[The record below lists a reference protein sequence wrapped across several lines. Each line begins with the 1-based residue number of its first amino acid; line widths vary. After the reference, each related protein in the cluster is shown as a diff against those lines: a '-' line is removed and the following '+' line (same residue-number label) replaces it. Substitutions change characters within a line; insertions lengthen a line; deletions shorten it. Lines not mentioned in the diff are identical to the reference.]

1 MSEYG
6 SPPPD
11 DRPNPNPPAWNQPS
25 SDGAPPPP
33 PPPPPYGEPPP
44 YGQPP
49 YGDPGQTQPNP
60 SQPPYGQQPPPYGQ
74 PPAYGEPGYGQPPYG
89 QPPAYGQPG
98 YGQAPYGRPPAYGEP
113 GYGQG
118 GYGPPSYGA
127 PGYGRPAI
135 PANVR
140 FASMG
145 SRLGARLLDWLILSV
160 ILAVLGGIIFGI
172 LGAGGGLSSLDNAD
186 TTDDGAFSSALSGF
200 GFLALVITVGYELVL
215 IAIRGQTFGKQAV
228 GIKVVKELDGQNP
241 GGLASFLR
249 WLIPAAGFFFCYL
262 PGFLVYLSPAFD
274 SSGRVQ
280 GWHDK
285 VAKTVV
291 IKV

>member
-6 SPPPD
+6 SPD
-11 DRPNPNPPAWNQPS
+11 ERPKRDETAA
-25 SDGAPPPP
+25 DGAPPPP
-33 PPPPPYGEPPP
+33 PYGQPPDGQPPYGQAP

-49 YGDPGQTQPNP
+49 APYG
-60 SQPPYGQQPPPYGQ
+60 QPPAYGQQPPPYGQ
-74 PPAYGEPGYGQPPYG
+74 PAP
-89 QPPAYGQPG
+89 
-98 YGQAPYGRPPAYGEP
+98 PYGRPPAYGEP
-113 GYGQG
+113 GYGEQPAYGSPGSYGGGPG
-118 GYGPPSYGA
+118 GY
-127 PGYGRPAI
+127 GYGRPSI

-145 SRLGARLLDWLILSV
+145 ARFGARVLDWVILSV
-160 ILAVLGGIIFGI
+160 VLGVLAGIIFGS
-172 LGAGGGLSSLDNAD
+172 LGASGGFDSLENDNSG
-186 TTDDGAFSSALSGF
+186 DDGAFLAAYLGF
-200 GFLALVITVGYELVL
+200 IVLAGVITLGYELAL
-215 IAIRGQTFGKQAV
+215 IAIRGQTFGKQAL

-241 GGLASFLR
+241 GWLASFLR
-249 WLIPAAGFFFCYL
+249 WLIPFAGFIVCYL
-262 PGFLVYLSPAFD
+262 PGFLVYLSPLFD